1 MYRAVE
7 IMRALDI
14 RTYKPGV
21 KASPRPS
28 GLCAPSLVVALCNK
42 RDHKLIALSRR
53 NQLLVPE
60 LCYLNLNL
68 GSHHRLSLIRVFKTS
83 PQFHSHLSFLI
94 DAQCCAR
101 RQGCCGQPLHSPRPL
116 YTYTMSSCDEDQCN
130 LRTPQRSVKTSVPRC
145 NGRLSLARLFEPV
158 LALTTPR
165 GMSSSQSRLQCA
177 PTGSVLA
184 RSATDVTGLVT
195 EVADA
200 ARTAARP
207 PEGSPCTLAAPP

>member
-1 MYRAVE
+1 MPSQGE
-7 IMRALDI
+7 ISSECLNS
-14 RTYKPGV
+14 Y
-21 KASPRPS
+21 
-28 GLCAPSLVVALCNK
+28 
-42 RDHKLIALSRR
+42 
-53 NQLLVPE
+53 
-60 LCYLNLNL
+60 YLNLNL
-68 GSHHRLSLIRVFKTS
+68 GSHHRLALIRVFKTS

-101 RQGCCGQPLHSPRPL
+101 RQGCCGQPLHSPRSL
-116 YTYTMSSCDEDQCN
+116 YTYTMPSCAEDQCN
-130 LRTPQRSVKTSVPRC
+130 LRTPQSRNASVYRSVKTSVPRC
-145 NGRLSLARLFEPV
+145 NGRLSLARLFEPF